1 MTIVSRLSRLA
12 SAALGAVLLA
22 GGALLAPAAQ
32 AQPADYSQ
40 VEADPAIWHLSDADS
55 DVYIFGTF
63 HILPPSLS
71 WQTDEVRAL
80 LASADTLYLE
90 ADVHSPEVQARMQQL
105 VMQYG
110 LNPAGVTLS
119 SQLSDSA
126 NATLAELAPTIGFAP
141 AMLEPMRPWLAQVA
155 LAVGQMQA
163 LGLDPNAGVET
174 SLLALVE
181 GSGTGMGYFETA
193 EQQIGFLAGQ
203 PDDVQVR
210 AFEQGLQDLAELP
223 EMLDELVTDWA
234 TGDVDALETLLNESM
249 RVEAPEAYEVLIVQR
264 NANWIPQIAEI
275 MDGQGTVFIAVGA
288 AHLPGEDGVIHLL
301 RNEGFTVTRQ

>member
-1 MTIVSRLSRLA
+1 MTPVSRLSRLA

-71 WQTDEVRAL
+71 WQTDEIRAL

-141 AMLEPMRPWLAQVA
+141 AMLE
-155 LAVGQMQA
+155 QMQA

-275 MDGQGTVFIAVGA
+275 MDGEGTVFIAVGA